1 MKKSGRCGNGK
12 AEVVV
17 QEVIKKDNLIDIVV
31 VSERGKVLARLKTN
45 EKGYRKSIETGRVW
59 YLHERTGRLLPF
71 ESGAEG
77 GKNQHGGED
86 FHKEGSSRA
95 SGSAAG
101 VLKTLSKV
109 ISDRRKK
116 MPEGSYTSHLF
127 REGGLKIRKKLGEEA
142 VELVLARNHG
152 EVVYEA
158 ADLIYH
164 LLVLL
169 EEEGIGIDE
178 VLDEL
183 ESRME

>member
-1 MKKSGRCGNGK
+1 M
-12 AEVVV
+12 
-17 QEVIKKDNLIDIVV
+17 
-31 VSERGKVLARLKTN
+31 
-45 EKGYRKSIETGRVW
+45 
-59 YLHERTGRLLPF
+59 
-71 ESGAEG
+71 
-77 GKNQHGGED
+77 
-86 FHKEGSSRA
+86 
-95 SGSAAG
+95 
-101 VLKTLSKV
+101 KTLSKV